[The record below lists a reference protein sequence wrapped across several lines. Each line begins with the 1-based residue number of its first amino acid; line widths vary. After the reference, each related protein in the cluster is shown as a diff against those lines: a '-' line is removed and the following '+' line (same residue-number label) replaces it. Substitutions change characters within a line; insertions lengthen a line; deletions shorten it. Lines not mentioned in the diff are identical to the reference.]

1 MLRVLPKSPYQSL
14 SNAHLESCH
23 LPILEIFVYVFL
35 DELEKLLLQ
44 GLGKNY
50 ENKASNEI
58 FVKGKILVTENIRQN
73 FINKARFFVFYDEFL
88 ENISQNK
95 LLKTCLQWLY
105 NQSFTNKTQQRIL
118 QNLAIFNE
126 VSISTNIQ
134 QDLEKCKVK
143 NRIFDRY
150 NAVLNHQTFSPFS
163 GKTLQL
169 ALLFPM
175 EVLFENY
182 VGKSFRKYLSRT
194 YELKLQD
201 KGKYLINKHLENPK
215 FRLIPDIVVNNEVE
229 TFVCDTKWKLLD
241 DSKPNQNYGIEQ
253 SDLYQMYVYGK
264 KYKSQQLFLIYP
276 ANENFK
282 TPLQVFNYE
291 DGIKLQ
297 VLPFDLNNDVNAE
310 IMKIEENL
318 QGLNS

>member
-1 MLRVLPKSPYQSL
+1 MLLKMLRVLPKSPYQSL

-150 NAVLNHQTFSPFS
+150 NAVLN
-163 GKTLQL
+163 
-169 ALLFPM
+169 
-175 EVLFENY
+175 
-182 VGKSFRKYLSRT
+182 
-194 YELKLQD
+194 
-201 KGKYLINKHLENPK
+201 
-215 FRLIPDIVVNNEVE
+215 
-229 TFVCDTKWKLLD
+229 
-241 DSKPNQNYGIEQ
+241 
-253 SDLYQMYVYGK
+253 
-264 KYKSQQLFLIYP
+264 
-276 ANENFK
+276 
-282 TPLQVFNYE
+282 
-291 DGIKLQ
+291 
-297 VLPFDLNNDVNAE
+297 
-310 IMKIEENL
+310 
-318 QGLNS
+318 